1 MKKEKTEKK
10 HKHPRHPV
18 ATVFSACSM
27 CLLVLLVVVCVPL
40 TVPRFFGVHI
50 YSVVSGS
57 MEPAIPTG
65 SLIYI
70 AEALPEEIQEEE
82 IIAFYGVKDSA
93 SIITHRV
100 MENRVV
106 MGEFITKGDANKTQD
121 MNPVPYENFI
131 GKVIRSVPKAG
142 KAAELFTSH
151 QGKVLAA
158 CVIGAALLL
167 QAIAALIERTMP
179 VTILEREV
187 VKGRYPKGAL

>member
-18 ATVFSACSM
+18 AAVLSAGSM
-27 CLLVLLVVVCVPL
+27 CLLVLLVLICVPL

-65 SLIYI
+65 SLLYI
-70 AEALPEEIQEEE
+70 TEALPEDIQEEE

-100 MENRVV
+100 VENRVV
-106 MGEFITKGDANKTQD
+106 MGEFITKGDANKTED

-131 GKVIRSVPKAG
+131 GKVVRSIPGAG

-151 QGKVLAA
+151 EGKVLAA
-158 CVIGAALLL
+158 CVIGAAILL
-167 QAIAALIERTMP
+167 QAIAAFIE
-179 VTILEREV
+179 
-187 VKGRYPKGAL
+187 KK